1 MDQVAEAI
9 AARADLVLLDNM
21 TPDLAGEAVLL
32 IDGLMPVEVSGRIS
46 LETVGA
52 YAQAGVDYIS
62 VGAITHSAP
71 ALDIALDLD

>member
-1 MDQVAEAI
+1 MAEAVG
-9 AARADLVLLDNM
+9 ARPDLLLLDNM
-21 TPDLAGEAVLL
+21 DPDQVREAKSLVEGAIPL
-32 IDGLMPVEVSGRIS
+32 EVSGRVS

-52 YAQAGVDYIS
+52 YAEAGVDYIS

>member
-1 MDQVAEAI
+1 MI
-9 AARADLVLLDNM
+9 PL
-21 TPDLAGEAVLL
+21 
-32 IDGLMPVEVSGRIS
+32 EVSGRIS

-52 YAQAGVDYIS
+52 YAEAGVDYIS

>member
-1 MDQVAEAI
+1 MDPEQVVKAI
-9 AARADLVLLDNM
+9 AIVEGTIPL
-21 TPDLAGEAVLL
+21 
-32 IDGLMPVEVSGRIS
+32 EVSGGVS

-52 YAQAGVDYIS
+52 YAEAGVDYIS